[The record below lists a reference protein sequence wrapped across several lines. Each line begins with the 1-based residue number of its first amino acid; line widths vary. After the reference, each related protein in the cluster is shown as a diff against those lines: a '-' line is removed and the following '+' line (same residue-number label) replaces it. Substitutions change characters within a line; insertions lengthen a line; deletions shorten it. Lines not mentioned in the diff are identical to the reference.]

1 MANDAIVGKGQSGSA
16 DGRSMKVTG
25 VRHDS
30 LRCRSRS
37 DEALKL
43 VEEHTQSFQGKQ
55 EKLQEKEDW
64 KAIPTEGECPDRR
77 AAVRHR
83 SSGISKMDGRK
94 KQPLHRGTQSKR
106 RST

>member
-64 KAIPTEGECPDRR
+64 KAISTGGECSDRR
-77 AAVRHR
+77 SCCPTCA
-83 SSGISKMDGRK
+83 
-94 KQPLHRGTQSKR
+94 
-106 RST
+106 